1 MLARF
6 VHRSSL
12 SDSRNP
18 ISSRKDANVAG
29 SKPVGYAVLGLG
41 SIAEVAVLPAF
52 RKSKKSRVV
61 ALVSHD
67 LGRARKMG
75 KKFGVKD
82 CFTYDDYD
90 RCLSHPGV
98 DAVFIASVNGAHAEQ
113 TVRAAA
119 AGKHVLCE
127 KPMANSVEDCRRMVE
142 ACRTKQVRLMIAYR
156 KYFEPG
162 SVALKK
168 LVSSGKL
175 GRLRH
180 IFSTYTEI
188 VDPIKA
194 RHWQLN
200 PQLAGGGSLMDI
212 GIYCV
217 NTMRWLAGS
226 SPLDATAHAWT
237 DDPKRFSGV
246 EDSIAFRLTHP
257 GGLICQG
264 TSSYSAM
271 AASFVQVHGDKGWA
285 ALNPA
290 FAFEEERRL
299 FGKIQ
304 GRWFEQKFKVID
316 EFVLELDAFAD
327 AIRRR
332 RDPEPDG
339 MEGVRD
345 IATVEAIYRSA
356 RENRTVSIEPVL
368 LENALARA

>member
-1 MLARF
+1 M
-6 VHRSSL
+6 
-12 SDSRNP
+12 
-18 ISSRKDANVAG
+18 AG
-29 SKPVGYAVLGLG
+29 SKAVGYAVLGLG

-142 ACRTKQVRLMIAYR
+142 ACRTNQVRLMIAYR

-168 LVSSGKL
+168 LVTSGKL
-175 GRLRH
+175 GSLRH

-188 VDPIKA
+188 VDPVKA

-200 PQLAGGGSLMDI
+200 PHLAGGGSLMDI

-237 DDPKRFSGV
+237 DDPKRFRGV

-345 IATVEAIYRSA
+345 IATVEAVYRSA

-368 LENALARA
+368 LENALAGA

>member
-1 MLARF
+1 
-6 VHRSSL
+6 
-12 SDSRNP
+12 
-18 ISSRKDANVAG
+18 VAG
-29 SKPVGYAVLGLG
+29 SKSIGYAVVGLG

-67 LGRARKMG
+67 LGRAKEMG

-82 CFTYDDYD
+82 CYAYDDYD
-90 RCLSHPGV
+90 RCLRQPGV
-98 DAVFIASVNGAHAEQ
+98 DAVFIASVNGAHVEQ
-113 TVRAAA
+113 TIRAVA

-142 ACRTKQVRLMIAYR
+142 ACRAHQVRLMIAYR

-168 LVSSGKL
+168 LVNSGKL

-188 VDPIKA
+188 VDPVKA
-194 RHWQLN
+194 KNWQLN

-217 NTMRWLAGS
+217 NNMRWLAGT
-226 SPLDATAHAWT
+226 SPIDATATAWT
-237 DDPKRFSGV
+237 DDPERFSGV

-257 GGLICQG
+257 DGLVCQG
-264 TSSYSAM
+264 TSSYSAQ

-290 FAFEEERRL
+290 FAFEEERRF

-304 GRWFEQKFKVID
+304 GRWFEQNFKVID
-316 EFVLELDAFAD
+316 EFVLELDGFAKCV
-327 AIRRR
+327 RQG

-339 MEGVRD
+339 MEGLRD
-345 IATVEAIYRSA
+345 MATIEAIYRSTH
-356 RENRTVSIEPVL
+356 ENRTVLVEQISG
-368 LENALARA
+368 

>member
-1 MLARF
+1 MA
-6 VHRSSL
+6 
-12 SDSRNP
+12 
-18 ISSRKDANVAG
+18 A
-29 SKPVGYAVLGLG
+29 SKSVGYAVVGLG

-67 LGRARKMG
+67 LARAKQMG
-75 KKFGVKD
+75 KKFGIKD
-82 CFTYDDYD
+82 CFTYEDYD

-113 TVRAAA
+113 TIRAAA

-142 ACRTKQVRLMIAYR
+142 ACRTNQVRLMIAYR

-168 LVSSGKL
+168 LVTSGKL

-246 EDSIAFRLTHP
+246 EDNIAFRLTHP
-257 GGLICQG
+257 GGLVCQG

-299 FGKIQ
+299 FGKIR
-304 GRWFEQKFKVID
+304 GRWFEQKFRVID
-316 EFVLELDAFAD
+316 EFVLELDAFANS
-327 AIRRR
+327 IRRR

-356 RENRTVSIEPVL
+356 RESRTVSIEPVL
-368 LENALARA
+368 LENALAGA

>member
-1 MLARF
+1 MAA
-6 VHRSSL
+6 
-12 SDSRNP
+12 SRT
-18 ISSRKDANVAG
+18 
-29 SKPVGYAVLGLG
+29 VGYAVVGMG

-52 RKSKKSRVV
+52 RKSKKCKAV

-67 LGRARKMG
+67 GGRAREMG
-75 KKFGVKD
+75 KKFGVKE
-82 CFTYDDYD
+82 CYAYEDYE
-90 RCLSHPGV
+90 RCLRQPGV
-98 DAVFIASVNGAHAEQ
+98 DAVFIASVNGEHAEQ
-113 TVRAAA
+113 TIRAAA

-127 KPMANSVEDCRRMVE
+127 KPMANSVEECRNMVE
-142 ACRTKQVRLMIAYR
+142 ACRTHQVRLMIAYR
-156 KYFEPG
+156 KYFEPS

-168 LVSSGKL
+168 LVTSGKL

-188 VDPIKA
+188 VDPVKA
-194 RHWQLN
+194 RNWQLN
-200 PQLAGGGSLMDI
+200 PRRAGGGSLMDI

-226 SPLDATAHAWT
+226 APIEATASAWT
-237 DDPKRFSGV
+237 DDRRRFAGV

-257 GGLICQG
+257 GGLVCQG

-271 AASFVQVHGDKGWA
+271 AASFVQVHGDRGWA

-327 AIRRR
+327 SIRRR
-332 RDPEPDG
+332 RDPEPGG
-339 MEGVRD
+339 MEGLRD
-345 IATVEAIYRSA
+345 IATVQAIYRSA
-356 RENRTVSIEPVL
+356 RENRTVSIEAGSRER
-368 LENALARA
+368 LELRA

>member
-1 MLARF
+1 MAALK
-6 VHRSSL
+6 
-12 SDSRNP
+12 P
-18 ISSRKDANVAG
+18 I
-29 SKPVGYAVLGLG
+29 GYAVVGLG

-67 LGRARKMG
+67 FDRAKAMG
-75 KKFGVKD
+75 KKFGVKH
-82 CFTYDDYD
+82 CYAYEDYD
-90 RCLSHPGV
+90 RCLQQPDVG
-98 DAVFIASVNGAHAEQ
+98 AVFIASVNGEHAEQ
-113 TVRAAA
+113 TIRAAA

-127 KPMANSVEDCRRMVE
+127 KPMANSVEECRRMVE
-142 ACRTKQVRLMIAYR
+142 ACRAKDVRLMIAYR

-188 VDPIKA
+188 VDPVKA

-200 PQLAGGGSLMDI
+200 PRLAGGGSLMDI

-226 SPLDATAHAWT
+226 SPIEATAAKWT
-237 DDPKRFSGV
+237 DDPQRFSGV

-257 GGLICQG
+257 GGLVCQG

-290 FAFEEERRL
+290 FAFEEERRF

-316 EFVLELDAFAD
+316 EFVRELDALAE

-332 RDPEPDG
+332 RHPEPDG
-339 MEGVRD
+339 MEGLRD

-356 RENRTVSIEPVL
+356 RENRTVSVEPATREQVEL
-368 LENALARA
+368 GA

>member
-1 MLARF
+1 MA
-6 VHRSSL
+6 
-12 SDSRNP
+12 
-18 ISSRKDANVAG
+18 A
-29 SKPVGYAVLGLG
+29 SKPVGYAVVGLG

-61 ALVSHD
+61 ALVSHE
-67 LGRARKMG
+67 LGRAKAMG

-82 CFTYDDYD
+82 CYAYEDYD
-90 RCLSHPGV
+90 RCLRQPGV

-113 TVRAAA
+113 TIRAAA

-127 KPMANSVEDCRRMVE
+127 KPMANRVEDCRRMVE
-142 ACRTKQVRLMIAYR
+142 ACRTNQVRLMIAYR

-168 LVSSGKL
+168 LVTSGKL

-212 GIYCV
+212 GVYCV
-217 NTMRWLAGS
+217 NTMRWLAGN

-237 DDPKRFSGV
+237 DDPQRFSGV

-257 GGLICQG
+257 GGLVCQG

-327 AIRRR
+327 SIRRR

-339 MEGVRD
+339 MEGLRD
-345 IATVEAIYRSA
+345 IATIEAIYRSA
-356 RENRTVSIEPVL
+356 RENRTISVESVS
-368 LENALARA
+368 LEKVAIGA